1 MKLVKFDREEKYIKD
16 FVKLA
21 SMIYDSSDN
30 MEDPDSIKK
39 ILKGEHPLSKYFAL
53 AKFLVY
59 DDTDNI
65 KGRFCITSYEG
76 DKTAYLGFFEC
87 VNEAEAAK
95 FLFDSAYAYC
105 SENGFEKI
113 QGPVDASFWIKY
125 RLKINRFETP

>member
-1 MKLVKFDREEKYIKD
+1 
-16 FVKLA
+16 
-21 SMIYDSSDN
+21 MIYDSSDN

-59 DDTDNI
+59 DDTDNV

-76 DKTAYLGFFEC
+76 DKTAYFGFFEC

-113 QGPVDASFWIKY
+113 QGPVDASYSTARMHIAAKTVL
-125 RLKINRFETP
+125 RRSRVLSTHPSG

>member
-21 SMIYDSSDN
+21 ERLYDSSDN

-59 DDTDNI
+59 DDEGNV

-87 VNEAEAAK
+87 VNDADAAK
-95 FLFDSAYAYC
+95 FLFDSALAH
-105 SENGFEKI
+105 
-113 QGPVDASFWIKY
+113 
-125 RLKINRFETP
+125 R